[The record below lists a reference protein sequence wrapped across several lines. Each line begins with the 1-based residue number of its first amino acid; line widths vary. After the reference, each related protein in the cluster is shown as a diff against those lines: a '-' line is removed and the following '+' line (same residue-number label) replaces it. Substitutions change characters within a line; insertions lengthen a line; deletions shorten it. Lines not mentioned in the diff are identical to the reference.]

1 LAAALA
7 DVGDQGTGAIRIEG
21 AFLQVS
27 VRPVPQVQRADLLH
41 GGGIDTDRSQPLSVF
56 VAAVRI
62 DDVDGLLTAV
72 DAVLDERQQDAV
84 LLVRG
89 VEECAHV
96 TPETQDRVSE
106 TYWQVGLNRI
116 VTD

>member
-7 DVGDQGTGAIRIEG
+7 DVGDQGTGSIRIEG
-21 AFLQVS
+21 AILQVG

-41 GGGIDTDRSQPLSVF
+41 RDRIDTYRAQPVNVF
-56 VAAVRI
+56 IAAVRI
-62 DDVDGLLTAV
+62 DDMDGLLTAV

-89 VEECAHV
+89 VEECSHV

-106 TYWQVGLNRI
+106 TYWRVGLDRI
-116 VTD
+116 FTD